1 MKFHESE
8 TIELKEIY
16 TSEIR
21 KETVAFANTKGG
33 IIYIGVSDRGEIVG
47 IDNADFVM
55 QQLSN
60 TLRDSIRPDISMFTN
75 IEFLQEEDKT
85 LLKITVNQGTK
96 SPIIYLIKELSH
108 REYIL
113 EVVQHLHLLQ
123 RIQFA

>member
-1 MKFHESE
+1 MMKFHESE

-16 TSEIR
+16 TPGIR
-21 KETVAFANTKGG
+21 KEIVAFANTKGG
-33 IIYIGVSDRGEIVG
+33 IIYIGVSDRGEVVG

-75 IEFLQEEDKT
+75 IESLQEEDKI

-96 SPIIYLIKELSH
+96 KPYYLSDKGIKPSGV
-108 REYIL
+108 YI
-113 EVVQHLHLLQ
+113 
-123 RIQFA
+123 RSGTTSAPAT